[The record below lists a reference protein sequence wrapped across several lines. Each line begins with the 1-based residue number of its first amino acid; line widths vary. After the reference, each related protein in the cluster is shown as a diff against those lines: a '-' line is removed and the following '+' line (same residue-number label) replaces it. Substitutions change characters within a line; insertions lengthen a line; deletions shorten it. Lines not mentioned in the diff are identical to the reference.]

1 MTQLQHELH
10 KVANARRL
18 EIIPHIYQKVNGKVH
33 TGPFKD
39 MTIVPR
45 VIWGDGD
52 IAAKLLG
59 IYEDE
64 LHQFIVDAGTRQPD
78 LVINVGCAEGYY
90 AVGMATML
98 PKSQI
103 IAVDINNICTEICQ
117 ENSNA
122 NNTDN
127 IQVVLQEVD
136 TTWLSTRL
144 KDSQNPFIVMDC
156 EGAELSLLNFTE
168 VPELAK
174 ASVLVECH
182 DCIID
187 GITYVLTE
195 RFKNT
200 HTIVKQDQTAKDS
213 YQFDFL
219 RQFSDCDKWAL
230 VHEGRPSTM
239 SWLYMVPKK

>member
-1 MTQLQHELH
+1 MTELQQQLHR
-10 KVANARRL
+10 VANARRW
-18 EIIPHIYQKVNGKVH
+18 EIIPHIYDKVQGQVY
-33 TGPFKD
+33 TGPFTGMK
-39 MTIVPR
+39 ICPR
-45 VIWGDGD
+45 VVWGDGD

-59 IYEDE
+59 VYEDE
-64 LHQFIVDAGTRQPD
+64 LHQFIADVGTHQPD
-78 LVINVGCAEGYY
+78 LVVNVGCAEGYY
-90 AVGMATML
+90 AIGMARML
-98 PKSQI
+98 PETKV
-103 IAVDINNICTEICQ
+103 IAVDINNVCAEICQ

-122 NNTDN
+122 NNTN
-127 IQVVLQEVD
+127 NVQVVLQEVD
-136 TTWLSTRL
+136 TAWLSTTL

-156 EGAELSLLNFTE
+156 EGAELTLLDFNQ

-174 ASVLVECH
+174 TSVLVECH

-200 HTIVKQDQTAKDS
+200 HTIAKQDQTVKDS
-213 YQFDFL
+213 YQFEFL

-239 SWLYMVPKK
+239 SWLYMVPKT